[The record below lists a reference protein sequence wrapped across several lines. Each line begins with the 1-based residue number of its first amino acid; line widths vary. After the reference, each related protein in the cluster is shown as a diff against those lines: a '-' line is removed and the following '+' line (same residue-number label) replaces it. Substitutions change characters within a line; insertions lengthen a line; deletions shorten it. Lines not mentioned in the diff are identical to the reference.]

1 MDSFGSSVSFCFS
14 GANTEKCNCWTLIVE
29 CFVFKLPNCVQ
40 SSCTILHHPCPPAM
54 YEWSSFPTSTSAF
67 GGVIIIYLSHSVWC
81 VEISHCGFNLHFLMA
96 NDDEHISMWLFA
108 ICVFF
113 SVKCFFMSFNHLKIN
128 YSNFIF
134 FIFWLHL
141 VASRILVPQP
151 GSEPVFLTLEA
162 QSLNYW
168 TTGEIPQS
176 FSNSIVYFAVEFWE
190 GFIYFRYLSFV
201 KYVVSKYFLPICS
214 SFHSFL
220 SFSWWSKNFDFYEV
234 QFIGFP
240 F

>member
-1 MDSFGSSVSFCFS
+1 MDINITLRVKLAISWWLSVS
-14 GANTEKCNCWTLIVE
+14 N
-29 CFVFKLPNCVQ
+29 
-40 SSCTILHHPCPPAM
+40 IL
-54 YEWSSFPTSTSAF
+54 
-67 GGVIIIYLSHSVWC
+67 
-81 VEISHCGFNLHFLMA
+81 
-96 NDDEHISMWLFA
+96 SMWLFA